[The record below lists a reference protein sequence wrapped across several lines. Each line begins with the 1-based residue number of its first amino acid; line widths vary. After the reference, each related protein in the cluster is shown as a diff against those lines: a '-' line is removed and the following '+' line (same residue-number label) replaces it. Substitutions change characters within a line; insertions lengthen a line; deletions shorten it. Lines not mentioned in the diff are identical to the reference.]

1 MILQFFL
8 LGAFSFSISF
18 MYIALSLLCSIG
30 LARSYFERMY
40 EPERL
45 SSFDSILGSES
56 FAAPVDAGGLN
67 SLYSGLADKNEDE
80 ECANKDESPTYPI
93 STRTGRGRGRV
104 SSISSLQDADLHS
117 HFIPQPIK
125 ADEKS
130 KLGADRS
137 SGQSIVRFSSPLSV
151 RGATAVDQL
160 AAVPVFGVDRG
171 LPGFFTPSLSSTSV
185 SSSSP
190 IPSTSFTSSF
200 PSTDSTSIPPM
211 SVSIPLNSLS
221 SSHQGSNSN
230 SIINYD
236 AFVKTDEK
244 QKVLADS
251 SVSASQHLNRSEHH
265 QVSNTAVRSNDSSNP
280 TSGLTN
286 ITSSYGSSDISDNV
300 DIINSGNSIQ
310 VSSQNSLGGFQ
321 LSRYV
326 RDIGLRARSLVGGLL
341 KREDGAVQ
349 VCALL

>member
-8 LGAFSFSISF
+8 VGTFSFSISF
-18 MYIALSLLCSIG
+18 IYITLSLLCSTG
-30 LARSYFERMY
+30 LARPYFERMY

-67 SLYSGLADKNEDE
+67 SLYSGLTDKNEDE
-80 ECANKDESPTYPI
+80 ERGSKDESPTYPL

-117 HFIPQPIK
+117 HLIPQPIK

-211 SVSIPLNSLS
+211 SVSIPLNSLP

-244 QKVLADS
+244 QKVLTDS
-251 SVSASQHLNRSEHH
+251 SVSASQHLNRSEH
-265 QVSNTAVRSNDSSNP
+265 QVSNTAARSNDSSTP
-280 TSGLTN
+280 SSGLTN

-321 LSRYV
+321 LSKYV